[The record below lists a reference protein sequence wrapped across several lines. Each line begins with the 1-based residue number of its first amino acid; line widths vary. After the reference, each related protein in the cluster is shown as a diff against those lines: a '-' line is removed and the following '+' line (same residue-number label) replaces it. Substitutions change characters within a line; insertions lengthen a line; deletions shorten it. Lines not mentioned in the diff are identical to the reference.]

1 MFNQHPSSSA
11 LHEYIQY
18 LPEVKKYL
26 AELQHQDLWWTT
38 VAMVGKINNE
48 NMDSQLLDSIVDTQ
62 KEFQSLRDRMIE
74 ELVGRYLNQAS
85 SEVILKAQA
94 VIDILIRN
102 LFERTA
108 DVGFLATDD
117 DLVEFMAKSQVSDAE
132 REFIYRRIV
141 EYVAKYSVYDDVLL
155 VAPDGE
161 VKAKLDLNNPVTHSH
176 DPLIREALATE
187 EDYLEVY
194 RHSDLFPN
202 KPTSLIYAKK
212 IQAQLHGQ
220 LRTVGVL
227 CLSFNFEDELQRL
240 FRTLNADND
249 GYAIMLLDDHGRT
262 LASNDLQHHAIGK
275 QQVKPQGFKRPERQ
289 GANMHF
295 ATKTNGYQGFY
306 GLPWFG
312 YVTVPNQI
320 AFSDKSSLKE
330 MHVTIPKDSP
340 LYLGALEEM
349 NLKVSTLLL
358 IVILNGKII
367 SLKRDVKAFLPVL
380 DNFQTISIDIQA
392 IFARF
397 IHHIHNVLVK
407 TIQGKVAFSAT
418 LAVEVMDRN
427 LYERANDCRWWALNS
442 TFRQLLSQ
450 HHQGRELSA
459 AQTQKLC
466 DILSYINKLYT
477 VYTNI
482 LLYDSRGK
490 ILAVSSPAQSEL
502 IGTVIPS
509 PKDASRCLGIT
520 DTQKYAVSEFD
531 KTELYDG
538 DYTYVYH
545 AAVKDWENEQRNV
558 GGIALVFD
566 SAPEFD
572 AMLRDTQPKYINAAL
587 NEATFSAFVDRNGKV
602 IASTSPHFAK
612 GALLNLPAEVLQAAN
627 GKNDTVYWEDN
638 GQPYLVGYKVSEGYR
653 EYKNGDG
660 YSNDVIALVFT
671 GI

>member
-1 MFNQHPSSSA
+1 MFNAHASTS
-11 LHEYIQY
+11 LNTYLQY

-48 NMDSQLLDSIVDTQ
+48 NMDSQLLDSIVETQ

-85 SEVILKAQA
+85 SEVMLKAQA

-117 DLVEFMAKSQVSDAE
+117 DLVAFMAKSQVSEAE
-132 REFIYRRIV
+132 RAFIHRRIV
-141 EYVAKYSVYDDVLL
+141 EYVAKYSVYEDVLL
-155 VAPDGE
+155 VAPDGA
-161 VKAKLDLNNPVTHSH
+161 VKARLNLDNPVQKSH
-176 DPLIREALATE
+176 DPLIREALLTDA
-187 EDYLEVY
+187 DYIEVY
-194 RHSDLFPN
+194 RHSDLFPDHP
-202 KPTSLIYAKK
+202 KSLIYALK
-212 IQAQLHGQ
+212 IQAERHGQ
-220 LRTVGVL
+220 TQTLGVL
-227 CLSFNFEDELQRL
+227 CLRFIFEDEMARL
-240 FRTLNADND
+240 FKTLNADQE
-249 GYAIMLLDDHGRT
+249 GYAIMLLDEAGRI
-262 LASNDLQHHAIGK
+262 LASNDPAHHPVG
-275 QQVKPQGFKRPERQ
+275 QQRAKPQGFSLPQRQ
-289 GANMHF
+289 GDNMHF
-295 ATKTNGYQGFY
+295 AAQTTGYQGFF

-312 YVTVPNQI
+312 YVSVPNPI
-320 AFSDKSSLKE
+320 AFSDKLNLKE
-330 MHVTIPKDSP
+330 MEVTIPRESP
-340 LYLGALEEM
+340 LYLAALEEM

-380 DNFQTISIDIQA
+380 DNFQTISVDIQS

-442 TFRQLLSQ
+442 TFRQLMSR
-450 HHQGRELSA
+450 HHRGETLSA
-459 AQTQKLC
+459 ADTRKLC
-466 DILSYINKLYT
+466 DILAYINKLYT
-477 VYTNI
+477 VYTAI
-482 LLYDSRGK
+482 VLYDSRGQ
-490 ILAVSSPAQSEL
+490 ILAVSNPAQSEL
-502 IGTVIPS
+502 IGTLMPA
-509 PKDASRCLGIT
+509 PKETGRCLSMT
-520 DTQKYAVSEFD
+520 DTQHYTVSAFD
-531 KTELYDG
+531 KTALYNG

-545 AAVKDWENEQRNV
+545 AAVKAWEEDARNV
-558 GGIALVFD
+558 GGIALVFG
-566 SAPEFD
+566 SAPEFE
-572 AMLRDTQPKYINAAL
+572 AMLRDTQPKYLNAAL
-587 NEATFSAFVDRNGKV
+587 NEATCSAFVERSGKV
-602 IASTSPHFAK
+602 IAVTSSRFAK
-612 GALLNLPAEVLQAAN
+612 GAVLNLPDEVLQAPN
-627 GKNDTVYWEDN
+627 GTNDTVYWEEN

-660 YSNDVIALVFT
+660 YHNDVIALVFT